1 VAAGLRVPKALG
13 DFIILANLYASGGD
27 AVAATDQELMNACR
41 DIARLEG
48 ILAAPESGAG
58 SVAVQKLVARGRV
71 APDETVVLF
80 NTGSAYKYL
89 EAWQAVLDG

>member
-1 VAAGLRVPKALG
+1 M
-13 DFIILANLYASGGD
+13 
-27 AVAATDQELMNACR
+27 AATDQELMNACR
-41 DIARLEG
+41 DIARLVG

-58 SVAVQKLVARGRV
+58 LVAVQKLVARGRI

-89 EAWQAVLDG
+89 EAWQATLDG